1 MRLSKL
7 SSETFSEYGE
17 MLTLTDGLLQN
28 LRSRTHCEVQYA
40 KTAQSMQLWQ
50 YADACVLIPQGLG
63 ALFVRNEAGFLK
75 AFLFSTPLRLR
86 PAVWFCVLPFK
97 NELRYELYAGTPRQI
112 MRTDRAMTASQI
124 TPRLKL
130 DQLYNVLLCRREDAF
145 AFEEEAHSFW
155 ELVYVLEGR
164 MSFELRGERQKLR
177 QNDLLLIPP
186 EQSHRLVPEDDE
198 RLRFLQ
204 ASFSMQL
211 SARSWLV
218 GRPSAATERQSLW
231 LNELLREAEQ
241 QYPYC
246 EDMQLA
252 ALNGVIVAMLRAP
265 TLPEEQA
272 SAQPRSKSEIVAA
285 CLKLIDADLAAKLTK
300 VYLAERLGV
309 SPGALLS
316 AFKEEMGVGI
326 AAYIKERRL
335 QRARILLTE
344 GDCSVTQVSDMLGYC
359 SVCYFS
365 AEYKKQFGVTPSEQ
379 LKASRLA
386 PASIPEREGW

>member
-1 MRLSKL
+1 MRLAKL
-7 SSETFSEYGE
+7 SPESFSEYGE
-17 MLTLTDGLLQN
+17 MLALTDGLLQE
-28 LRSRTHCEVQYA
+28 LRAGARCEIA
-40 KTAQSMQLWQ
+40 KSAQSMQLWQ

-130 DQLYNVLLCRREDAF
+130 DQLYNVLLCREEDAY

-155 ELVYVLEGR
+155 ELIYLLEGS
-164 MSFELRGERQKLR
+164 MSFELRGERLKLR
-177 QNDLLLIPP
+177 QNELLLVPP
-186 EQSHRLVPEDDE
+186 EQTHRLIAENE

-211 SARSWLV
+211 SPRSWIV

-246 EDMQLA
+246 EDLQLA
-252 ALNGVIVAMLRAP
+252 ALNGVIVTMLRAP
-265 TLPEEQA
+265 TLPEEQP
-272 SAQPRSKSEIVAA
+272 AQPRSKNEIVAA
-285 CLKLIDADLAAKLTK
+285 CLKLIDEDIAAKLTK
-300 VYLAERLGV
+300 TYLAERLGV

-335 QRARILLTE
+335 QQARMLLTE

-379 LKASRLA
+379 LKAGRLA
-386 PASIPEREGW
+386 PETRSVREGW